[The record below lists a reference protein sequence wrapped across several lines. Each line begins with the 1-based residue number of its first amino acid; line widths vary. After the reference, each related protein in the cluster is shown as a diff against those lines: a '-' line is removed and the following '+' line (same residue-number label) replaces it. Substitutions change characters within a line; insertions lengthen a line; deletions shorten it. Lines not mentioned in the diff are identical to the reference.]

1 MPKLKYAKTRRLR
14 RFETFDSEEKRI
26 HFQRLT
32 SSYPRRSLLG
42 LLVMAGIV
50 LYLLYYLSQV

>member
-1 MPKLKYAKTRRLR
+1 MPELKFAKTRRLR
-14 RFETFDSEEKRI
+14 RFENAEEDGKRI

-32 SSYPRRSLLG
+32 TSYPRRNFLG

-50 LYLLYYLSQV
+50 AYLLYYLSQV

>member
-1 MPKLKYAKTRRLR
+1 MPELKYAKTRRLR
-14 RFETFDSEEKRI
+14 RFESAETEEKRI
-26 HFQRLT
+26 HFRRLT
-32 SSYPRRSLLG
+32 SAYPKRSFLG